1 MSLSVPRHF
10 FKPAVLVL
18 AIASASP
25 VFAEEQIQIPGL
37 NMPVAASTQHQAAAE
52 PEPVE
57 RNEETTEQ
65 VAEQTPVVKKAR
77 LVAVTPGSHENPSV
91 PVSVVEKKSPPAQPV
106 ESRQDVVV
114 ANGTNTL
121 IPISRG
127 QINRLVTPFEEPNI
141 QTVSEAEI
149 STSGNVIY
157 VTTQDNKPVTM
168 FVTPADDES
177 VAISLTLFPQDV
189 PPIQA
194 NLILAQSVQGLASG
208 MPVTAST
215 SYTGQARKWERSQ
228 PYMDTLRSLMR
239 EMALGKL
246 PRGYSF
252 GALTS
257 GSKIPACAQPALSF
271 DFSKSQLIEGH
282 DFRVFVATAENI
294 SANTV
299 EFDHAAC
306 SHPNRAAVAAWPD
319 EVLEPGQKTE
329 VFVVT
334 RVPTEAPQS
343 STRPSLLQ

>member
-1 MSLSVPRHF
+1 MSLPVSLHF
-10 FKPAVLVL
+10 FKPAALVL
-18 AIASASP
+18 AMAAVMPAIAQ
-25 VFAEEQIQIPGL
+25 EQIQIPGM
-37 NMPVAASTQHQAAAE
+37 NMPVAASTQPQVVAKPADSPESVPERQEE
-52 PEPVE
+52 PQGE
-57 RNEETTEQ
+57 
-65 VAEQTPVVKKAR
+65 KKPR
-77 LVAVTPGSHENPSV
+77 LVAITPGSVENPSV
-91 PVSVVEKKSPPAQPV
+91 PASVVKKPTPVQPI

-114 ANGTNTL
+114 ASGTNTL

-127 QINRLVTPFEEPNI
+127 QINRLVTPFDNPHI
-141 QTVSEAEI
+141 QTVSEADI

-157 VTTQDNKPVTM
+157 VTTQDEKPVTM
-168 FVTPADDES
+168 FVTPEDDES
-177 VAISLTLFPQDV
+177 VAISLTLLPQGV

-194 NLILAQSVQGLASG
+194 NLILAKNVQGLASG
-208 MPVTAST
+208 MPVTSST
-215 SYTGQARKWERSQ
+215 NYSGQARKWERSQ

-257 GSKIPACAQPALSF
+257 GNKIPACAQPSLSF

-282 DFRVFVATAENI
+282 DFRVFVATAENV
-294 SANTV
+294 SARTV
-299 EFDHAAC
+299 EFDHGSC
-306 SHPNRAAVAAWPD
+306 THPHRAAVSAWPD

-334 RVPTEAPQS
+334 RVPTEVPQS